1 MGRNK
6 FEDNDDR
13 IDDLLQDPVEDIAQ
27 LIMNVNDGVISIHDA
42 RRILGLPPLRE
53 STVNDLL
60 AAVNVEPT
68 EGETPTSPEVPV
80 ENLGGL
86 YEDPEEELAQ
96 TLQQLRGNQGFT
108 TTAQHLERE
117 DNPTRW
123 ERG

>member
-1 MGRNK
+1 MPRNQ
-6 FEDNDDR
+6 FEDNDR
-13 IDDLLQDPVEDIAQ
+13 IDDLLQDPVEELAE
-27 LIMNVNDGVISIHDA
+27 LIIQVNDGEITINDA
-42 RRILGLPPLRE
+42 RKVLGLPPARE

-60 AAVNVEPT
+60 AAVNVELT

-86 YEDPEEELAQ
+86 YEDPKEELAQ

-117 DNPTRW
+117 ENPTRW